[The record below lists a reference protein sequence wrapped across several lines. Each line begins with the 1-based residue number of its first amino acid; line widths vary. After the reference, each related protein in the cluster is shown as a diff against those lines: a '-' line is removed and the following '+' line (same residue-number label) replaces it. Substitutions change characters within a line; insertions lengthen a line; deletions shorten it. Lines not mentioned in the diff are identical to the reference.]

1 MARGYDLESSLTLL
15 ETLSRHL
22 AMLMRRAS
30 VIEHDEAW
38 GLSADI
44 ADQMLIVEVLIE
56 RELRNHRQATKQAHD
71 SQARTDGGSEA

>member
-30 VIEHDEAW
+30 VIEHDESW
-38 GLSADI
+38 GLSTDI
-44 ADQMLIVEVLIE
+44 AAQISIVEILIE
-56 RELRNHRQATKQAHD
+56 RELSSDET
-71 SQARTDGGSEA
+71 SS